1 MRGLTTYG
9 GRVGATSVSPAA
21 SASDEQRA
29 GKWLLPAGL
38 LAFAAVLGVYLTY
51 LLRHPLGWTLHAL
64 DLHVYY
70 SGGLVARHVRPYWNP
85 HLAAPL
91 YDWAPS
97 VSHGH
102 YFTYPPFAAL
112 LFTTVSFLPWTLL
125 TRVSIAAN
133 ILFLLAS
140 AWFTFGMLGYRAG
153 RSRAGAALL
162 VSAAV
167 LLAEPVMRDI
177 YLGQINLAL
186 MALILW
192 DFSQPDRRWWKGAGI
207 GVAAGIK
214 LVPLIFIP
222 YLLLTRRFRQAAA
235 ACAGFALTVVVG
247 YAVLPG
253 DSRRWWLH
261 EMFADSGR
269 VVVFIGQESNQSLR
283 GLITRLAGST
293 AAGVPPWVAAIAIV
307 TVLGLGAAVLLAR
320 AGQDVAGVLACALTG
335 LLVSPVSWDHHWV
348 WMVPAVAVA
357 AHYAVTA
364 MRSQARDGWI
374 RAALTWPA
382 AAYWALAAGIC
393 VVYGAWPGAL
403 WGKSHILGNYGLGV
417 IPVPG
422 STPDRVSARGDRP
435 WFTEY
440 HWHGWQVLTGNAFVL
455 GGLALLAVLV
465 GAAIRVTLTRA
476 AGQPLPAISRPLA
489 GPHSGKRREPATSL
503 STTLASPPGSATDQS
518 ASSPGSAT
526 DQPASPSVAP
536 DLRREP
542 SAYGFALEPDAGN
555 KEA

>member
-1 MRGLTTYG
+1 M
-9 GRVGATSVSPAA
+9 GATSVTPTA
-21 SASDEQRA
+21 SVSDERRR
-29 GKWLLPAGL
+29 GNRLLAAGL

-51 LLRHPLGWTLHAL
+51 LLHHPLGWTLHAL

-85 HLAAPL
+85 HLASPL

-112 LFTTVSFLPWTLL
+112 LFSLVSFLPWTLL
-125 TRVSIAAN
+125 TRLSIAAN

-140 AWFTFGMLGYRAG
+140 AWFTFGLLGYRAG

-167 LLAEPVMRDI
+167 FLAEPVLRDI
-177 YLGQINLAL
+177 YLGQVNLAL
-186 MALILW
+186 MALVLW
-192 DFSQPDRRWWKGAGI
+192 DFAQPDRRWWKGAGI

-247 YAVLPG
+247 YVVLPG

-261 EMFADSGR
+261 EMFADSSR

-293 AAGVPPWVAAIAIV
+293 AAGGPPWVAAVAIV
-307 TVLGLGAAVLLAR
+307 TVLGLGTAVLLAR
-320 AGQDVAGVLACALTG
+320 AGHDAAGVLCCALTG
-335 LLVSPVSWDHHWV
+335 LLISPVSWDHHWV
-348 WMVPAVAVA
+348 WVVPAVAVA

-364 MRSQARDGWI
+364 MRSQVRDGWVRDGWV

-382 AAYWALAAGIC
+382 AGYWALAAGIC

-403 WGKSHILGNYGLGV
+403 WGRSHILGNYGLGV

-422 STPDRVSARGDRP
+422 STPDSVSAHGDRP
-435 WFTEY
+435 WFVEF

-465 GAAIRVTLTRA
+465 GVAIRVTLTRP
-476 AGQPLPAISRPLA
+476 AGPPESAISRP
-489 GPHSGKRREPATSL
+489 S
-503 STTLASPPGSATDQS
+503 
-518 ASSPGSAT
+518 
-526 DQPASPSVAP
+526 ASPSVAP

-542 SAYGFALEPDAGN
+542 SAHGFALEPDAGN